1 MNVVKFGEHLTGNA
15 DVNAEPSFSRNTIE
29 GVESGRQPSRTDEG
43 AFQTTKY
50 LCM

>member
-15 DVNAEPSFSRNTIE
+15 DVNAEPSISINANE

-50 LCM
+50 ESM